1 MNLTIV
7 LLGISNN
14 NIFEHTKKMS
24 RKMRI
29 VIHSIKE
36 MRLFLKNLSI
46 IKQTTKVKIDLKPCK
61 LIRVITRLTITII
74 IQVCRQS
81 LQPHRV
87 LPISL
92 ITSNMLLKTPT
103 RKKHHRTNTQLF
115 IQVVLILSALR
126 SCNSLLPNLRITS

>member
-7 LLGISNN
+7 LLGISNSK
-14 NIFEHTKKMS
+14 ISEHTNKIS
-24 RKMRI
+24 RKMQI
-29 VIHSIKE
+29 VILSIKE

-46 IKQTTKVKIDLKPCK
+46 IKQTTKVKIDLKHCK
-61 LIRVITRLTITII
+61 LIRVITRAAITII
-74 IQVCRQS
+74 MQVFRQS